1 MCDAEDVGIQMMI
14 TLLLLLLAALDR
26 LVGAGRF
33 VLRVIMFYG
42 TLLAPRIGGIGM
54 WMYAA
59 GGAETN
65 VH

>member
-1 MCDAEDVGIQMMI
+1 MMI